1 MKALCKRKDLLAAF
15 GMVSGVV
22 PARSPKPILQN
33 VKLVSDPELGTILM
47 ATDLEVGIRHK
58 VLGVRAYEPGSV
70 ILPTGKMQQILATS
84 GDDELDVETDGE
96 HLIVRGRSAQLP
108 PAERRPELIPRGPRL
123 RGDQLPRRLGVRPA

>member
-84 GDDELDVETDGE
+84 GDDELDVETNGE
-96 HLIVRGRSAQLP
+96 RLIVRTRSAQFDLP
-108 PAERRPELIPRGPRL
+108 TEDPSLYPEVPRL
-123 RGDQLPRRLGVRPA
+123 RGDELPRRVGVRPA

>member
-1 MKALCKRKDLLAAF
+1 MMKGSYLFSINPVEQARTGRSLGAWRLVQAFRQGDRMKALCKRKDLLAAF

-58 VLGVRAYEPGSV
+58 VLGV
-70 ILPTGKMQQILATS
+70 KFN
-84 GDDELDVETDGE
+84 
-96 HLIVRGRSAQLP
+96 
-108 PAERRPELIPRGPRL
+108 
-123 RGDQLPRRLGVRPA
+123 